1 MKTFKIIMT
10 VALFFACVSL
20 TAQVNFSGTWNLNAE
35 KSQFGGGPGGGGPGG
50 GGPGGGGPGGGGG
63 RMGGG
68 PRVIIQSGNNLSV
81 ETTMRGF
88 DGGEPTKMVTKYT
101 LDGKPTENTRTSP
114 MGDMTSK
121 STATWSAD
129 KKSLTIVTT
138 MSFDGNEMKTTE
150 TWKLSADGKSMTI
163 ESVRPG
169 FDGGEM
175 KTTMVYDKQ

>member
-1 MKTFKIIMT
+1 MKTFRIIMT
-10 VALFFACVSL
+10 VALFFACMSL
-20 TAQVNFSGTWNLNAE
+20 TAQVNFSGSWNLNPE
-35 KSQFGGGPGGGGPGG
+35 KSEFGGR

-63 RMGGG
+63 APGGRMGGS
-68 PRVIIQSGNNLSV
+68 PMVVTQAGNNLSV
-81 ETTMRGF
+81 ERTMRGF
-88 DGGEPTKMVTKYT
+88 GGGEETTIVTKYT

-138 MSFDGNEMKTTE
+138 MDFDGNEMKTTE
-150 TWKLSADGKSMTI
+150 TWNLSADGKSLSI

-175 KTTMVYDKQ
+175 KSTMVYDKQ

>member
-1 MKTFKIIMT
+1 MKTFRIIMT
-10 VALFFACVSL
+10 IALFFACVSL
-20 TAQVNFSGTWNLNAE
+20 TAQVNFAGTWNLNAE

-50 GGPGGGGPGGGGG
+50 GAG

-68 PRVIIQSGNNLSV
+68 PRIITQTGNNLSV
-81 ETTMRGF
+81 ETSMRGF
-88 DGGEPTKMVTKYT
+88 DGGEPIKMVTKYT

-138 MSFDGNEMKTTE
+138 MSFDGNEMRTTE
-150 TWKLSADGKSMTI
+150 TWKLSADGKSLSI

-169 FDGGEM
+169 FGGGGEM